1 MEIFSGSS
9 GSLGNGKLCGKNTG
23 QHLYIPVENDQARP
37 LIRIIADGR
46 LRLDASADLPS
57 FDVFKGVH
65 KLRTRVRGRGYLLK
79 CKFVGTCQNSLEQN
93 LAGAVLT
100 NFCTLKEW
108 TLGRV
113 FKLCVSTFFIQICL
127 RNQLNF

>member
-57 FDVFKGVH
+57 FDEFKGAH
-65 KLRTRVRGRGYLLK
+65 KLRRL
-79 CKFVGTCQNSLEQN
+79 CKISTPIFS
-93 LAGAVLT
+93 
-100 NFCTLKEW
+100 FFWK
-108 TLGRV
+108 
-113 FKLCVSTFFIQICL
+113 KLSIL
-127 RNQLNF
+127 QL